1 MITVSS
7 KYIYYIRVLL
17 LIVNQS
23 KKKEEKDGDILP

>member
-7 KYIYYIRVLL
+7 KYIYYIRVSL